1 MAARPRSRLPAIGRM
16 TRGLAMPVASVVFA
30 FVAGAILVAVT
41 GGNPFAAYASL
52 ICGGLGIG
60 CTQGENPALQ
70 ISNTVVFTIPLITAG
85 IAVALPFRAGLF
97 NIGAEGQFLA
107 GAIVCT
113 AIGIKFS
120 DWPTLVLLPL
130 VLVAGMIA

>member
-1 MAARPRSRLPAIGRM
+1 MAARPRPRLPALGRVM
-16 TRGLAMPVASVVFA
+16 RGLAMPAASVVFA
-30 FVAGAILVAVT
+30 FIVGAVLVAVT
-41 GGNPFAAYASL
+41 GGNPFAAYAGL

-70 ISNTVVFTIPLITAG
+70 ISNTIVFNIPLIRTAT
-85 IAVALPFRAGLF
+85 AAALPFRAGLF

-113 AIGIKFS
+113 AIGIKLG
-120 DWPTLVLLPL
+120 DWPAPIL
-130 VLVAGMIA
+130 